1 MRNAPLHIT
10 CTSTNGAT
18 STAELTLIDIDSMV
32 VDGCFKPAILNGL
45 DVMFW
50 FGEFLQ
56 GNRTDLTFKSK
67 YKPDTNMIPLDS
79 IKTAIQSLSQ
89 CDENEYRTFINTPS
103 VKMFSQL
110 AFVDCHEYGEAYY
123 LGGKLIAYHEIFC
136 MGSDAHYII
145 ES

>member
-18 STAELTLIDIDSMV
+18 STAELTLIDLDSMV

-56 GNRTDLTFKSK
+56 GNRTDLTFKSNI
-67 YKPDTNMIPLDS
+67 DLTQ
-79 IKTAIQSLSQ
+79 T
-89 CDENEYRTFINTPS
+89 
-103 VKMFSQL
+103 
-110 AFVDCHEYGEAYY
+110 
-123 LGGKLIAYHEIFC
+123 
-136 MGSDAHYII
+136 
-145 ES
+145 